1 MSIWP
6 IRREDRLPIGM
17 GLSALGIV
25 GIAVLLVAIE
35 DGISPLSEPSM
46 IAVFVCAVLLA
57 AIIPLL
63 VRDHLRRLLEER
75 TRSIR
80 ADKDRLERQRQ
91 AILNLANSQILDRA
105 DLQEMF
111 REITRVA
118 ATTLQVERVSIWS
131 IVDGGA
137 RIRCE
142 CQYESS
148 TNAFS
153 SGELISQSEFPLYF
167 EAIRHSRVLV
177 ADEVATNPFTK
188 DFEHLQHAGVTSML
202 DAPIHVNGSLK
213 GIVCHEHVGPKRAWT
228 IDEQNFSSSIAD
240 MVALAFEVFERRRV
254 EDELRRKS
262 RAIEASMEG
271 IAIIE
276 ADETFSFV
284 NPALAHMFGYA
295 GPHELAGKNWR
306 VLYDS
311 SQLRKL
317 ERHIRVSFS
326 RAGNLQCE
334 AVGLRK
340 NSSSFAQ
347 ELSLTALGDGSLVC
361 IVRDISQRKEAE
373 HQLVQSRRFLRQVI
387 DTDPNFIFVK
397 DRQGRFVLVNQAVA
411 EAYGTSVENLIGR
424 TDADFN
430 PNAEEVERFRRDDLA
445 VITSGKR
452 AVIQEELITDYAG
465 KERVLHTVKL
475 PLEVP
480 GSPGIHVLGVS
491 TDITQQRTL
500 HDQLLQAQKME
511 ALGQLAGGIAHDFN
525 NLMTGVL
532 GYTTLI
538 KLDSGDRPE
547 VYRSA
552 DVIEHAATRA
562 AELTQKL
569 LGFARRGKHQ
579 NTPVDIHAVV
589 NETLAIITRTIA
601 PTIALH
607 TELDAEEHFV
617 LGDPVQLQ
625 QMVLNLVINAR
636 DAIAQNG
643 GVGTLT
649 IRTRTA
655 PEASEDGRSML
666 RIEVADSGCG
676 VPEHLRSK
684 IFEPFFSTK
693 KEANGTG
700 LGLAMVYGIV
710 CNHGGRVDLES
721 EVNVGTTFTISLP
734 TTTVSLRQRVQ
745 TSTTLPARGKGTIL
759 VVDDH
764 DVVRSATSDMLQS
777 LGYTALT
784 AGDGAEAVE
793 VCRTHAKDIDLVIL
807 DVVMPRMGAE
817 EFLRELQGIRP
828 NLPVVISTGYT
839 SGAALGSVLDS
850 ASVAGFI
857 SKPFQLGRLSAV
869 ILEALQSRKGE
880 SSGLPSEEPLAVSD
894 EGQSH

>member
-1 MSIWP
+1 
-6 IRREDRLPIGM
+6 M
-17 GLSALGIV
+17 GLCALSIV
-25 GIAVLLVAIE
+25 ALAVLLIMIE
-35 DGISPLSEPSM
+35 DGLSSLSDPGM
-46 IAVFVCAVLLA
+46 VVAFVCAVLSA
-57 AIIPLL
+57 AVIPLL
-63 VRDHLRRLLEER
+63 VRHHLRRLLDER

-105 DLQEMF
+105 DLQVMY

-118 ATTLQVERVSIWS
+118 AQTLRVERVSIWS
-131 IVDGGA
+131 IVDGGTQ
-137 RIRCE
+137 IRCE
-142 CQYESS
+142 CQYEATSDR
-148 TNAFS
+148 FS
-153 SGELISQSEFPLYF
+153 SGELISQSEYPHYF

-177 ADEVATNPFTK
+177 ADNVATNPFTK
-188 DFEHLQHAGVTSML
+188 DFEHLQRAGVTSML
-202 DAPIHVNGSLK
+202 DAPIHVNGAVK
-213 GIVCHEHVGPKRAWT
+213 GIVCHEHVGPRRDWA

-240 MVALAFEVFERRRV
+240 MVALAVEVFERRKV

-284 NPALAHMFGYA
+284 NPALAHIFGYA
-295 GPHELAGKNWR
+295 GPHELEGKDWR

-317 ERHIRVSFS
+317 ERHVRVSFS
-326 RAGNLQCE
+326 RAGNLHCE

-340 NSSSFAQ
+340 DNTSFAQ
-347 ELSLTALGDGSLVC
+347 ELSLTAIGDGSLVC

-373 HQLVQSRRFLRQVI
+373 YQLVESRRFLRQVI
-387 DTDPNFIFVK
+387 DTVPNFIFVK
-397 DRQGRFVLVNQAVA
+397 DREGRFVLVNQAVA
-411 EAYGTSVENLIGR
+411 DAYGTSVEKLLGK

-430 PNAEEVERFRRDDLA
+430 PNAKEVERFRRDDLA
-445 VITSGKR
+445 VIISGKR
-452 AVIQEELITDYAG
+452 AVIQEEFITDHAG
-465 KERVLHTVKL
+465 RERVLHTVKL

-480 GSPGIHVLGVS
+480 GSSGMHVLGVS
-491 TDITQQRTL
+491 TDITQQRIL
-500 HDQLLQAQKME
+500 HDQLLQSQKME

-607 TELDAEEHFV
+607 TELDAEDHYV
-617 LGDPVQLQ
+617 SGDPVQLQ
-625 QMVLNLVINAR
+625 QMVLNLTINAR

-649 IRTRTA
+649 IRTKNA
-655 PEASEDGRSML
+655 SEASEDSRSMI
-666 RIEVADSGCG
+666 RIDVSDSGCG

-693 KEANGTG
+693 EEANGTG

-710 CNHGGRVDLES
+710 CNHGGHIDLVS
-721 EVNVGTTFTISLP
+721 EVNVGTTFTILLP
-734 TTTVSLRQRVQ
+734 TTVVSLMQRVQ
-745 TSTTLPARGKGTIL
+745 ASTTLPAKGKGTIL

-777 LGYTALT
+777 LGYTVLT
-784 AGDGAEAVE
+784 AGDGAEALE
-793 VCRTHAKDIDLVIL
+793 VCRAHAMELDLVIL

-817 EFLRELQGIRP
+817 ECLRELEKLRP
-828 NLPVVISTGYT
+828 DLPVIISTGYT
-839 SGAALGSVLDS
+839 SRVALGSLLDS
-850 ASVAGFI
+850 VSVAGFI

-869 ILEALQSRKGE
+869 ILDALQRRGKAGTVEGVSTSQLGGTLR
-880 SSGLPSEEPLAVSD
+880 SPSED
-894 EGQSH
+894 ELSH